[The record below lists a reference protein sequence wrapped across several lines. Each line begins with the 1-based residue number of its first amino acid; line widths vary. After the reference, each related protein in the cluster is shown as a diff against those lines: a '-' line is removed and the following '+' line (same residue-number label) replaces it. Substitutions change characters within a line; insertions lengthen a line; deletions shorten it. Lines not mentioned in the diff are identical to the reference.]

1 MKFRL
6 IIDGDAEEEI
16 TARVKSESHLTDEI
30 RRLCEEYGNEI
41 IGYSNN
47 IAAVLSPA
55 DVCCFTVDG
64 GKVVAVTENGN
75 YAVKTRLYLLDERF
89 GSFVYI
95 NQSCLANVK
104 KIKRFDVS
112 VGGSLRV
119 TFVGGHTDYVSRRC
133 LKRVKER
140 FGIK

>member
-30 RRLCEEYGNEI
+30 RRLCEEQGGEI
-41 IGYSNN
+41 IGYRDNT
-47 IAAVLSPA
+47 AVVLSPT

-133 LKRVKER
+133 LKKVKER

>member
-6 IIDGDAEEEI
+6 IIDVDAEEEI

-30 RRLCEEYGNEI
+30 RRLCEEQGGEI
-41 IGYSNN
+41 IGYRDNT
-47 IAAVLSPA
+47 AVVLSSA

-133 LKRVKER
+133 MKTVKER